1 MNPIMK
7 QSRHESL
14 LLYFPASL
22 ENIDYVIT
30 EIEKFLVQKKFDK
43 FLFEVI
49 LGSREALINA
59 VLYGC
64 KSNQDEKIKVELRI
78 KSDRLII
85 EVDDQGKGFE
95 WQRQLEKVLPDKET
109 SGRGLYV
116 MKTYFNTIFYN
127 KTGNK
132 LTLIKKLFKEDQ

>member
-1 MNPIMK
+1 MNPIIK

-22 ENIDYVIT
+22 KNIDYVIT
-30 EIEKFLVQKKFDK
+30 EIEKFLVQKKFDE

-64 KSNQDEKIKVELRI
+64 ESNQDKKVKVELRI
-78 KSDRLII
+78 KSDQLII
-85 EVDDQGKGFE
+85 EVEDQGKGFD
-95 WQRQLEKVLPDKET
+95 WQSHLEKVLPDKET
-109 SGRGLYV
+109 SGRGIYI
-116 MKTYFNTIFYN
+116 MKTYFNKLFYN
-127 KTGNK
+127 KAGNR
-132 LTLIKKLFKEDQ
+132 LTLIKKLFKET